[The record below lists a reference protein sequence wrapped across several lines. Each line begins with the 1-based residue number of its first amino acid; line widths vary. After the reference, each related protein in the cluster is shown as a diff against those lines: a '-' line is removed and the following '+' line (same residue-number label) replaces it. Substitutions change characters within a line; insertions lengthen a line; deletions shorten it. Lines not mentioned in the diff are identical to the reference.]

1 MNATAKFL
9 TPPWEMDT
17 AAERLITEAAAWN
30 AHDPEMVA
38 EGYADAI
45 EMRDG
50 LTVITSKEA
59 LKQFAREKFA
69 KQLDYVVRLDLWGAL
84 KGRMAVRFETEWRD
98 TKGQW
103 FRSYGVVVYQF
114 NDAGEVERR
123 FASEEKAA
131 ITSTDRQL
139 GA

>member
-1 MNATAKFL
+1 MNTTVKFI
-9 TPPWEMDT
+9 TPPWDMDT

-30 AHDPEMVA
+30 SHDPQRLA
-38 EGYADAI
+38 EGYADTL

-50 LTVITSKEA
+50 LTIITNKEA

-114 NDAGEVERR
+114 DDAGVVEKR
-123 FASEEKAA
+123 FASEETTAIAA
-131 ITSTDRQL
+131 KDRKL
-139 GA
+139 